1 MGSEAMAARCQ
12 LYLSIPA
19 GFSGPLGL
27 VEEVLAAARAPS
39 LLVTGEGDS
48 ERLDRIVAAAHRQNA
63 IVLTDTPAQMETLRR
78 FDGVH
83 LPSGGPPV
91 RVIREALGAEK
102 VIGVDS
108 RLSRHEAMTFGE
120 TGADYIAFGR
130 GMGFGSIGDLAEMV
144 DWWSGL
150 FEIPCAVFLDAGA
163 PADAWRMIAEAGA
176 DFIVPGA
183 EIWDD
188 AGAVR
193 ERVEAIAAA
202 CCIEGAYAVE

>member
-1 MGSEAMAARCQ
+1 MAPRCQ

-19 GFSGPLGL
+19 GFSGPLTL
-27 VEEVLAAARAPS
+27 VEVVLAASRAPS
-39 LLVTGEGDS
+39 LLVTGEGDG
-48 ERLDRIVAAAHRQNA
+48 ERLDRLIAAAHRQNA
-63 IVLTDTPAQMETLRR
+63 IVLTDTPAQMESVRR
-78 FDGVH
+78 FDGLH

-91 RVIREALGAEK
+91 RMIREALGADK

-130 GMGFGSIGDLAEMV
+130 GMEPGDIGDLVEMV

-150 FEIPCAVFLDAGA
+150 FEIPCAVFLESGA
-163 PADAWRMIAEAGA
+163 PEEAWRTIAAAGA

-193 ERVEAIAAA
+193 ERVEAIVAA
-202 CCIEGAYAVE
+202 CCIEGAHAVE

>member
-1 MGSEAMAARCQ
+1 MAPRCQ

-19 GFSGPLGL
+19 GFSGPLTL
-27 VEEVLAAARAPS
+27 VEEVLAASRAPS
-39 LLVTGEGDS
+39 LLVTGEGDG
-48 ERLDRIVAAAHRQNA
+48 ERLDRLIAAAHRQNA
-63 IVLTDTPAQMETLRR
+63 IVLTDTPAQMESVRR

-91 RVIREALGAEK
+91 RMIREALGADK
-102 VIGVDS
+102 LIGVDS

-130 GMGFGSIGDLAEMV
+130 GMEPGDIGDLVEMV

-150 FEIPCAVFLDAGA
+150 FEIPCAVFLESGA
-163 PADAWRMIAEAGA
+163 PEEAWRMIAAAGA

-193 ERVEAIAAA
+193 ERVEAIVAA
-202 CCIEGAYAVE
+202 CCIEGAHAVE

>member
-1 MGSEAMAARCQ
+1 MAPRCQ

-19 GFSGPLGL
+19 GFSGPLTL
-27 VEEVLAAARAPS
+27 VEEVLAASRAPS
-39 LLVTGEGDS
+39 LLVTGEGDG
-48 ERLDRIVAAAHRQNA
+48 ERLDRLIAAAHRQNA
-63 IVLTDTPAQMETLRR
+63 IVLTDTPAQMESVRR

-91 RVIREALGAEK
+91 RMIREALGADK

-130 GMGFGSIGDLAEMV
+130 GMEPGDIGDLVEMV

-150 FEIPCAVFLDAGA
+150 FEIPCAVFLESGA
-163 PADAWRMIAEAGA
+163 PEEAWRMIAAAGA

-193 ERVEAIAAA
+193 ERVEAIVAA
-202 CCIEGAYAVE
+202 CCIEGAHAVE